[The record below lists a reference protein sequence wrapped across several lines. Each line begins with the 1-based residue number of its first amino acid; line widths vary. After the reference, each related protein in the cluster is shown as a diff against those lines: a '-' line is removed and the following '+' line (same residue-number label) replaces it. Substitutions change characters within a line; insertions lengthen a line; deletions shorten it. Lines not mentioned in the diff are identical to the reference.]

1 MTAYNNNNSNMFDKR
16 LDQKSIATRD
26 TDLAHHSQSSVIIIQ
41 RQKSSY
47 PTVFHRYTCAAFLL
61 SVLFLLLTFPAAT
74 FADDSSIST
83 SSTTTTSNSN
93 SNSNSDGDGDYE
105 YIDFETDV
113 GGIPYNYSVA
123 ALQHNSQALG
133 NFLQQN
139 ANDTTLFL
147 PDKTFHFHPGIY
159 GQYIHNFKFLIN
171 GTMRFHRPAVTLTN
185 HYDRPEP
192 GILLDDSMDILIS
205 SPEPYENDDTRS
217 SGKNS
222 DNDDEIIDSDYGRH
236 KRGVVDGHGADYWGI
251 PGIGYLPLG
260 EFRPDLLVM
269 NRTSNALIEYIIFR
283 DSGLYTLHLHDMDN
297 LKIRYTSIVAR
308 RTTDASHGGYDL
320 SAFNTDGIDVSGNN
334 VHVHDVDI
342 WNQDDCIAV
351 KDAPSGISQN
361 MLFERVNAS
370 GLGLTVGS
378 IGGTAVK
385 NITFR
390 DSFLYRTSKGI
401 YMKFRIDEWRET
413 PGLIEDVVY
422 ENITMIEPEWWGVWI
437 GPAQQSISGNICHP
451 SPCSMCWPKIPFT
464 ECNGMKG
471 SQYKNITLKDVYIH
485 RPLGS
490 PGVILADESAPIDG
504 MTFDNVIVTDDV
516 PAKWQNID
524 LIATF
529 PGLMEPIQDE
539 YMHPLYVWCYSI
551 GLGVLA
557 LVIITILGYGIFRFV
572 KWNPSTK
579 GGNEKN
585 GTFYQKKTLIA
596 ILGTAVLAIIVQ
608 NVVKTQ
614 EETEN
619 TSHYFMCEGVVNGKA
634 TGDTWPI
641 PSCFADETGGSN
653 DNKF

>member
-1 MTAYNNNNSNMFDKR
+1 MSDDR
-16 LDQKSIATRD
+16 LDQKPIAR
-26 TDLAHHSQSSVIIIQ
+26 DLAQSQSVIIQ

-47 PTVFHRYTCAAFLL
+47 PTVFHQYTCTALLL
-61 SVLFLLLTFPAAT
+61 SILFLLLTFPAAT
-74 FADDSSIST
+74 LADSIST
-83 SSTTTTSNSN
+83 SSTTSNS
-93 SNSNSDGDGDYE
+93 GGDYG

-123 ALQHNSQALG
+123 ALQHNSKALG
-133 NFLQQN
+133 NFLQQD
-139 ANDTTLFL
+139 ANDTTLLL

-192 GILLDDSMDILIS
+192 GILLDDSRDILIS
-205 SPEPYENDDTRS
+205 SPEPYEYDGNGDDND
-217 SGKNS
+217 S
-222 DNDDEIIDSDYGRH
+222 DNEIIDSDYGRH
-236 KRGVVDGHGADYWGI
+236 KRGIVDGHGADYWGI
-251 PGIGYLPLG
+251 PGIGYLQLV

-422 ENITMIEPEWWGVWI
+422 ENITMVEPEWWGVWI

-451 SPCSMCWPKIPFT
+451 SPCSMCWPNIPFT

-504 MTFDNVIVTDDV
+504 MTFDNVIVTNDV
-516 PAKWQNID
+516 PAKWQHID

-551 GLGVLA
+551 GIGVLA
-557 LVIITILGYGIFRFV
+557 LVILTILGYGIFRFV
-572 KWNPSTK
+572 KWNPGKDLSD
-579 GGNEKN
+579 EKN
-585 GTFYQKKTLIA
+585 STFYQKKTWIA
-596 ILGTAVLAIIVQ
+596 ILGIAVLAVIVQ
-608 NVVKTQ
+608 NMAKTR
-614 EETEN
+614 EKTEK
-619 TSHYFMCEGVVNGKA
+619 TSNYFICEGVVNGKA